1 MIAQKS
7 SEVAVESFAMAL
19 ADHAGMNE
27 GCSEAKSKES

>member
-7 SEVAVESFAMAL
+7 SEVAVEDFAMAL

-27 GCSEAKSKES
+27 DLQRIEE